1 MEDQYSSM
9 SVAALREVAKGR
21 GLRTSGMKKQE
32 LIDAL
37 IQMEIEDQK
46 EQQEDSN
53 AALKHKPTGDSKQKE
68 LTEKIT
74 EAVKEKEKPEKSTGK
89 RRISKTVEKSVIET
103 TEDIEKEQI
112 EPQNEIKTEPKL
124 TIPIQEK
131 EEGIQLQDK
140 TAERKGEYNRPEY
153 SKPEYGK
160 SPYRRI
166 ESGQQGQLNSQFR
179 SGPVPMRRLEPRME
193 SGFNDFSR

>member
-131 EEGIQLQDK
+131 EEGIQYHTIIYEAPYGERILINDKKNSGLK
-140 TAERKGEYNRPEY
+140 TALAINTKRDCFCEYNFKINE
-153 SKPEYGK
+153 E
-160 SPYRRI
+160 
-166 ESGQQGQLNSQFR
+166 L
-179 SGPVPMRRLEPRME
+179 
-193 SGFNDFSR
+193 

>member
-1 MEDQYSSM
+1 
-9 SVAALREVAKGR
+9 
-21 GLRTSGMKKQE
+21 
-32 LIDAL
+32 
-37 IQMEIEDQK
+37 MEIEDQK

-131 EEGIQLQDK
+131 EEGIRFD
-140 TAERKGEYNRPEY
+140 
-153 SKPEYGK
+153 S
-160 SPYRRI
+160 
-166 ESGQQGQLNSQFR
+166 
-179 SGPVPMRRLEPRME
+179 
-193 SGFNDFSR
+193 